1 MKNFSIILS
10 VIAVILASFSLL
22 NGCKISGV
30 KGNSIVQLSGG
41 QVSEEELATM
51 LKKNPKMIVDAL
63 EAYQLQLQEEAEREQ
78 QEAVAKYADE
88 INGTENAP
96 TFGPADAKVTVVEFF
111 DFSCIYC
118 KKLAPTME
126 KIMADNPDVKF
137 VIKTLTFLTPLSPYQ
152 AKAGFAAHKQNKFID
167 FYKKVMDS
175 KEVMDK
181 KAVDKVAEDLG
192 LDMEKYKADVD
203 STEIADDLGEIAVLS
218 QKIHIRGVPSV
229 FVNGKPVQSYNAED
243 FQAEINSVK

>member
-41 QVSEEELATM
+41 QVSEEEWATM

-137 VIKTLTFLTPLSPYQ
+137 VFKPLTFLTPLSPYQ

-167 FYKKVMDS
+167 FY
-175 KEVMDK
+175 K